1 VQLQPRTRAELCK
14 QSKLKREGKS
24 FWVFSKV
31 KRRQK
36 KGEIFLLFLQE
47 KKNQTR
53 TGKNSEKIKAKTM
66 DNTMEGGKGT
76 YSPKLRLLA

>member
-1 VQLQPRTRAELCK
+1 L
-14 QSKLKREGKS
+14 G
-24 FWVFSKV
+24 FSKV

-47 KKNQTR
+47 KKDQRR
-53 TGKNSEKIKAKTM
+53 TGKNSKKIKAKTM
-66 DNTMEGGKGT
+66 DNTMEGEKGT